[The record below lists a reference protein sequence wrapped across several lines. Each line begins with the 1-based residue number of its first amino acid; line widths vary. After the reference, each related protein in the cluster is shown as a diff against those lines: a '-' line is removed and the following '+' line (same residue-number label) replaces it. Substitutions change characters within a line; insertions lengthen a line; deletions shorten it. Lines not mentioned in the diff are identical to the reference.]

1 MGRTRKYSLRPTFK
15 TTNFE
20 SMLNWEKICLNLS
33 FNVENKIENLHKAGH
48 VSNVSLNF
56 KNSLVKWDK
65 YIFYCKKWNFEVTI
79 SSAHTTEDFV

>member
-65 YIFYCKKWNFEVTI
+65 YIFYCKKWNSEVTI

>member
-20 SMLNWEKICLNLS
+20 SMLNWEKICLNIS

-56 KNSLVKWDK
+56 KNSLVK
-65 YIFYCKKWNFEVTI
+65 
-79 SSAHTTEDFV
+79 